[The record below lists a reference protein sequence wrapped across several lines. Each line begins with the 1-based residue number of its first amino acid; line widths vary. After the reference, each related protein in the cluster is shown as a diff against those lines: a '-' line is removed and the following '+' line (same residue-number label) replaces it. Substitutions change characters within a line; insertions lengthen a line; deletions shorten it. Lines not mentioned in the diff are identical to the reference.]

1 MSVHGTNSRR
11 PKLLFSTSSGVQKLR
26 NLLLS
31 AHGSGIV
38 SRTADP
44 LPPVDGTRQWTL
56 TTRHASGIQSFW
68 LGDAPLPIDVSEGR
82 LARLAAKR
90 AFDIVGSLLILL
102 FLLPLLLFVALLI
115 RISSPGPALF
125 RQTRLGKDGKEFTI
139 FKFRSM
145 YLSAC
150 SEDGIAQTVSGDPRV
165 MPIGAFIRRTSI
177 DELPQLLNVL
187 LGDMSL
193 VGPRPHVKGQ
203 LAEGRRY
210 DDILPYYNYR
220 LTMRPGLTGWAQ
232 ANGYRGPTDNMHRAR
247 MRIEHDVAYIQNFSL
262 LLDLKIILKT
272 LRREFIGGTGF

>member
-11 PKLLFSTSSGVQKLR
+11 PKLLFSTPSGVQKLR

-31 AHGSGIV
+31 AHGSRIV
-38 SRTADP
+38 SRTVDA
-44 LPPVDGTRQWTL
+44 LPPADARRQWAL

-68 LGDAPLPIDVSEGR
+68 LGDTPLPVDISDGR

-90 AFDIVGSLLILL
+90 AFDIIGSLLILL

-115 RISSPGPALF
+115 KISNPGPALF

-150 SEDGIAQTVSGDPRV
+150 CEDGIAQTVRCDPRI

-203 LAEGRRY
+203 LAEGRCY
-210 DDILPYYNYR
+210 EEILPYYNYR
-220 LTMRPGLTGWAQ
+220 LAMRPGLTGWAQ